1 MNYKDKKILFS
12 TDLSIT
18 GYKETLE
25 NYLLKKFKLVDFIES
40 GIPLKKDRNIYFKSL
55 R

>member
-25 NYLLKKFKLVDFIES
+25 NYLLKKFVTAQA
-40 GIPLKKDRNIYFKSL
+40 LKK
-55 R
+55 